1 MSYVRI
7 GPLVRASTATE
18 ATIWLEL
25 SQPCTVQLQVTPYN
39 TSDSEVVTINTPTI
53 TIGGHYYAAP
63 QITHLQ
69 PATWYNYHLSIAGQ
83 EQDSSLLQC
92 FRTLTPSTAQELP
105 LRLIYGS
112 CRKLSRPE
120 EDTLAAFGR
129 WLQKYAEERETLWP
143 HLLLLIGD
151 QIYADQ
157 PAREL
162 VAVAPQVRQGA
173 TSFED
178 FTHFYH
184 HAWTNNEGTRQAL
197 AAVPI
202 YMTPDDHELTNSW
215 NTWPTWYAELAQQGK
230 EQIIIDGLVAY
241 WVYQGWGNLSEQ
253 ERQQHPLAQ
262 MMQTA
267 TQSGQ
272 DIIEELRAYI
282 RTAIEE
288 QTEQRWHYQIPT
300 TPPIFV
306 TNARA
311 DRTEIIAD
319 NQKEQFKPLHIM
331 GRQQMAD
338 LRSWLAE
345 RQQQPAIIASSVPV
359 ILPPI
364 IGLAE
369 YLTGIRLWSK
379 SIAPLRWIG
388 ERLARLQLYLAR
400 RLKFD
405 HWPIYSA
412 SWNDLLQAVRAHP
425 GTTLLLSGDVHFSYT
440 AEGRVLFSRSRA
452 RKKRLYQLVSTPIEN
467 TLSYGDM
474 RLIKGQSLIPRMI
487 YGGLDTRMLPLE
499 ITASDVHNLRHLL
512 FENTLAYI
520 TLQPDTEG
528 CYTIQQD
535 YYGLVN
541 GRLEVIARI
550 TLP

>member
-7 GPLVRASTATE
+7 GPLVRATTATE

-39 TSDSEVVTINTPTI
+39 TSDSEVVTSNTPAI

-69 PATWYNYHLSIAGQ
+69 SATWYNYHLSIAGQ

-112 CRKLSRPE
+112 CRKLSCPE

-129 WLQKYAEERETLWP
+129 WLQKHAEERETLWP

-162 VAVAPQVRQGA
+162 VTVAPQVRQGA

-178 FTHFYH
+178 FTHFYR

-197 AAVPI
+197 AALPI

-230 EQIIIDGLVAY
+230 EQIIVDGLVAY

-262 MMQTA
+262 MMQAA

-331 GRQQMAD
+331 GKQQMAD
-338 LRSWLAE
+338 LSGWLAE
-345 RQQQPAIIASSVPV
+345 RQQQPAIIVSSVPV

-412 SWNDLLQAVRAHP
+412 SWKELLQAVRTHP

-452 RKKRLYQLVSTPIEN
+452 CKKRLYQLVSTPIEN

-499 ITASDVHNLRHLL
+499 ITASDVHTLRHLL

-528 CYTIQQD
+528 HYTIQQD